1 MTLGKILTDRQD
13 ELLREERTVL
23 ARLRAAMARF
33 DAAPEHQAALDR
45 SIEQLD
51 ELFLLVIVGEFNAGK
66 SAFINALLGSRV
78 VEEGVTPTTSQIN
91 ILQFGERSERHEAA
105 SGIRTIAAPVPL
117 LQEIR
122 IVDTPGTNAIVREHE
137 AITREFVPR
146 SDLVL
151 FVTSADRPFTET
163 ERAFMEQVRGWGKKI
178 LVVINKVDI
187 LDTPRDVDDVRRF
200 VGEGARTLLGSRFLG
215 AVLNKVPLNMI
226 EHVKTTVRPFLE
238 QKGIPVFGTIP
249 KDGFLESV
257 SVSELNE
264 MLGGKVLCCE
274 DRLHEFV
281 ENFLIGAMD
290 VDSAL
295 NYFRRTP
302 NKAVIT
308 GAHRSDIQLAAL
320 ETSTKCIILT
330 GGLRTN
336 EVVLGKAQS
345 RGVPILSVPDD
356 TFSTINK
363 IELRMG
369 KTSILE
375 SKKMDRTRELFSA
388 GFDMYGFL
396 KKLDKV

>member
-1 MTLGKILTDRQD
+1 MIPVFIASTNGYSGRTLIAIGLAMKLIEQGYKVGYMKPLGKTPVKKGRD
-13 ELLREERTVL
+13 V
-23 ARLRAAMARF
+23 F
-33 DAAPEHQAALDR
+33 DASAVFMKETLKLEEPLEAMSPFVQTYENTTLMLQGQVRDVNKKVASACASFKNRDFLIIGGPGDFFEGSLLGLDTITL
-45 SIEQLD
+45 ST
-51 ELFLLVIVGEFNAGK
+51 ELKSRVLLV
-66 SAFINALLGSRV
+66 
-78 VEEGVTPTTSQIN
+78 
-91 ILQFGERSERHEAA
+91 EAWR
-105 SGIRTIAAPVPL
+105 GDV
-117 LQEIR
+117 
-122 IVDTPGTNAIVREHE
+122 
-137 AITREFVPR
+137 
-146 SDLVL
+146 
-151 FVTSADRPFTET
+151 SADALF
-163 ERAFMEQVRGWGKKI
+163 
-178 LVVINKVDI
+178 
-187 LDTPRDVDDVRRF
+187 
-200 VGEGARTLLGSRFLG
+200 GARTLLGSRFLG